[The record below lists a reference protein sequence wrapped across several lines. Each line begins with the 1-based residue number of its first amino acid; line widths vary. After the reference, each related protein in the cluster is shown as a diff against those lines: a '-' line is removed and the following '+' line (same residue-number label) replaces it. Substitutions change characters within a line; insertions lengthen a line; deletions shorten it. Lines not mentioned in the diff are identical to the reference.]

1 MEPYFGNLE
10 AIMGCKQGC
19 REGKKFVAKVAVE
32 TLVTQEGGYIS
43 LYVIVALTL
52 ELILSRT
59 FFVVGL

>member
-1 MEPYFGNLE
+1 
-10 AIMGCKQGC
+10 MGCKRGC
-19 REGKKFVAKVAVE
+19 REGKKFVAEVAVE
-32 TLVTQEGGYIS
+32 TLVTQGGGYIS